1 MVGDVQLALGSTPE
15 ALGNVQSVVVPSQQ
29 SPLSWDG
36 SLAFHSFEDREA
48 SSSKWL
54 FARPQGDVLGT
65 VHPPISKHSST
76 NLKASC
82 RKHPGKPR
90 CTCWLTPVDSA
101 GVDRDSLLRDPLA
114 WSAKADSTSESN
126 HSEFSTNHV
135 TSPMVLRPS
144 HGDSNSNRQVSWTCH
159 DNTSLRPVQVCSAVS
174 CQGNL

>member
-1 MVGDVQLALGSTPE
+1 MVAWVAPFKGLLVGDVQLALGSTPE

-101 GVDRDSLLRDPLA
+101 GVDRDSLLRDPVA
-114 WSAKADSTSESN
+114 WLAKADSTSDSQQRQL
-126 HSEFSTNHV
+126 SKD
-135 TSPMVLRPS
+135 LCKKY
-144 HGDSNSNRQVSWTCH
+144 GDKPRE
-159 DNTSLRPVQVCSAVS
+159 
-174 CQGNL
+174 